1 MVDSLGSDYRP
12 SAAASACRVKL
23 TLSPKADT
31 VCAVPNPSF
40 YRRHA
45 GKSIPTGDV
54 VVSVQVGQE
63 APDFTLKDTDTQDVA
78 LSGFRGEKN
87 VVLLFVPFA
96 FTGVCTSELCSVRD
110 NLDAYSQLDAEVL
123 GISVDSPFAQKQWK
137 EKENLNFTLVS
148 DFNRDVSK
156 AYGAQFE
163 ELMGFSGVAK
173 RAAFVIDKAGK
184 VQYAEVLA
192 SPRDLPNFD
201 KIQETLQGLS

>member
-1 MVDSLGSDYRP
+1 M
-12 SAAASACRVKL
+12 
-23 TLSPKADT
+23 
-31 VCAVPNPSF
+31 
-40 YRRHA
+40 
-45 GKSIPTGDV
+45 
-54 VVSVQVGQE
+54 SVQVGQE

-78 LSGFRGEKN
+78 LSGFRGQKN

-110 NLDAYSQLDAEVL
+110 NLGDYSKLDAEVL

-156 AYGAQFE
+156 AYGAQFD

-184 VQYAEVLA
+184 VQYAEVLE

-201 KIQETLQGLS
+201 KIQETLQGLA